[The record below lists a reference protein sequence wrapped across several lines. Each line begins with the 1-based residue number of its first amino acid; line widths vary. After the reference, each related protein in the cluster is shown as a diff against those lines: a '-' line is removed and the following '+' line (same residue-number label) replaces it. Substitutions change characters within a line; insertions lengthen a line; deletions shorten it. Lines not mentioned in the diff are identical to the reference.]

1 MVPQPGRFQ
10 HPRPISTLHSS
21 VTTSLFTQLR
31 HPERPKVPG
40 KWCHIG
46 VTCSCYSSLWVA
58 GTSRLDCGHF
68 APMTSHWVI
77 KDIYRL
83 YMIILYCSMSQQGL
97 VWAFAVRS
105 NTKLCVFHLMV
116 SPLQACMSLVSLI
129 HPRCFRKKTQINVW
143 IIWIRMLRSHQKC
156 DQSWLWASISSKRT
170 PAHQP
175 WPRYGKVY
183 QGAIHQYRF

>member
-1 MVPQPGRFQ
+1 MFHPSKTWNQGFAKSWYPMVPQPGRFQ

-58 GTSRLDCGHF
+58 GTRRLDCGHF
-68 APMTSHWVI
+68 ASMTSHWVI

-129 HPRCFRKKTQINVW
+129 HWFTQDALEKK
-143 IIWIRMLRSHQKC
+143 H
-156 DQSWLWASISSKRT
+156 ISTFES
-170 PAHQP
+170 
-175 WPRYGKVY
+175 
-183 QGAIHQYRF
+183 FE